1 MKNNKLVVLFYE
13 TLKISAFTFGGGFVI
28 IPLLRRKF
36 VENLKWI
43 DEEEMLDLT
52 AIAQS
57 TPGPVA
63 VNAAILVG
71 YHVAGIPGAASA
83 VFGTIIPPLFIISII
98 SAFYNFF
105 RDNRYVNMAMSGML
119 CGVAAVV
126 LNVVID
132 MLGVLFKSGKKGIDE
147 EKSIITADR
156 VMAAIM
162 LIAAFI
168 ANRYL
173 KINIIFIIL
182 TGALVG
188 VVSYLIKGHRKGDDD
203 ESIS

>member
-1 MKNNKLVVLFYE
+1 MKNNKLVVLFFE

-83 VFGTIIPPLFIISII
+83 VLGTVIPPLFIISII

-132 MLGVLFKSGKKGIDE
+132 MLGVLFKSGKKGKED
-147 EKSIITADR
+147 KSIITADR
-156 VMAAIM
+156 VVAAIM
-162 LIAAFI
+162 LVAAFI

-182 TGALVG
+182 AGAAVG
-188 VVSYLIKGHRKGDDD
+188 IIRYLWGNRRKGAED
-203 ESIS
+203 ESLS

>member
-1 MKNNKLVVLFYE
+1 
-13 TLKISAFTFGGGFVI
+13 
-28 IPLLRRKF
+28 
-36 VENLKWI
+36 
-43 DEEEMLDLT
+43 MLDLT

-71 YHVAGIPGAASA
+71 YHAAGIPGAVSA

-98 SAFYNFF
+98 SMFYNFF
-105 RDNRYVNMAMSGML
+105 RDNRYVNMAMAGML

-132 MLGVLFKSGKKGIDE
+132 MLGVLFKAGKKDKDE
-147 EKSIITADR
+147 KRKVITVDS

-162 LIAAFI
+162 LVCAFI

-182 TGALVG
+182 AGAVVG
-188 VVSYLIKGHRKGDDD
+188 VISYFIKGRRKGDKD